1 MSVCKSE
8 EVSQSAPV
16 QRRSQLREKGVI
28 SRTFYIQ
35 ASVTEASLAE
45 CVILCVICKFQH
57 LVSRG
62 ASQVVTDRAGHPA
75 KGPGILFR
83 QGHYAEHCC
92 HQELT
97 GSAPPHEAQN
107 SCAGEDE
114 SVDTVQEESVVSL

>member
-1 MSVCKSE
+1 MEGSTRRRMS
-8 EVSQSAPV
+8 QM
-16 QRRSQLREKGVI
+16 
-28 SRTFYIQ
+28 
-35 ASVTEASLAE
+35 AE

-57 LVSRG
+57 FVSRG

-75 KGPGILFR
+75 KGTGILFR
-83 QGHYAEHCC
+83 QGHYTEHCR
-92 HQELT
+92 HTELT